1 MKEKLFQTC
10 SKNKINKKLGEN
22 YSIDISIN
30 SIEYSL
36 AADSLFKLAA
46 RKNIKRG
53 FLFVSTVLGK
63 HIPVSANISLL
74 VSKLLAYN
82 YYNLCS
88 NEKISIPAEVI
99 NVINEY
105 NDLDLLDNMF
115 EGKEFLDNYIKLNNK
130 AKKIYNSLL
139 ENKLELSEKTL
150 FIGFA
155 ETATGL
161 GHSVYE
167 NFKGNIAYI
176 HTTREILVDFD
187 SAIDFQEEHSHATDH
202 FLYADLNNYDKVV
215 LIDDEFTTGKT
226 ALNFIKELNSK
237 FGIKKFSLLSLL
249 DWRLDEHFE
258 NVEKFSNDYSVE
270 IDSACILKGEIFTS
284 GDLIG
289 IKDYY
294 KQPFVENI
302 FRNIPWENLD
312 FKKDNNMYKSVFNK
326 LYNKSVSYLKDT
338 GRFSVNPFT
347 HNTENIIF
355 ELTEVI
361 NNVFTEKKLSDKN
374 ILFVGTEELI
384 YIPMKIASNF
394 DNAFY
399 QSTTRSPI
407 YASNTPQ
414 YGVKNSIE
422 FSNPYDLTTSN
433 FLYNINNG
441 FYDSMFIFF
450 EKSISN
456 AGLDE
461 FKEKIKQFEF
471 NNIYLIEF
479 ENTKTLELK

>member
-1 MKEKLFQTC
+1 MKEKLFQTY
-10 SKNKINKKLGEN
+10 SKNKIKKKLGEN

-30 SIEYSL
+30 SIEHSL

-63 HIPVSANISLL
+63 HIPVSPNISLL

-88 NEKISIPAEVI
+88 IEKIFVPLEIISIV
-99 NVINEY
+99 NEY
-105 NDLDLLDNMF
+105 NELDLLENMF
-115 EGKEFLDNYIKLNNK
+115 KGKNFFGEYIKLNNK
-130 AKKIYNSLL
+130 AKKIYNDLGD
-139 ENKLELSEKTL
+139 KLELKEKTL

-167 NFKGNIAYI
+167 NFSGDIAYI
-176 HTTREILVDFD
+176 HTTREILKGFD

-202 FLYADLNNYDKVV
+202 FLYANIEKYDKVV

-249 DWRLDEHFE
+249 DWRLEDHFE
-258 NVEKFSNDYSVE
+258 NAEKFSKDYLVE

-284 GDLIG
+284 GDLAG

-294 KQPFVENI
+294 KQPCTESI
-302 FRNIPWENLD
+302 SKNIPWETLD
-312 FKKDNNMYKSVFNK
+312 FEKENFGYNSVFNK
-326 LYNKSVSYLKDT
+326 LHNKSVSYLKDT
-338 GRFSVNPFT
+338 GRFSVNPSA
-347 HNTENIIF
+347 HNTEDIIL
-355 ELTEVI
+355 ELTRAI
-361 NNVFTEKKLSDKN
+361 NSVFIEKELFDKN

-384 YIPMKIASNF
+384 YLPMKIASNF

-422 FSNPYDLTTSN
+422 FSNPYDLVTSN
-433 FLYNINNG
+433 FLYNINRG

-450 EKSISN
+450 EKGINNS
-456 AGLDE
+456 GLDE

-471 NNIYLIEF
+471 ENIYLIEF